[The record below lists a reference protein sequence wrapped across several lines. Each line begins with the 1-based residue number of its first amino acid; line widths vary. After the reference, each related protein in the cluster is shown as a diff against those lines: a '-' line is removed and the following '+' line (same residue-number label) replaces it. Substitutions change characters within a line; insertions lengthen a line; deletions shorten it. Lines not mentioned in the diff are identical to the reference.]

1 MATVDWRGVF
11 AVLVTPF
18 HEDLS
23 IDFGGLAQQVDFCV
37 ACGVQGIVTPVV
49 ASEFFKLSDAE
60 RGRIVDVVATRL
72 GGGIPLVAGVAGTS
86 APHASALAK
95 QARDAGADAL
105 IAMPPYVGG
114 TNKAQ
119 IFHYYEAIAHA
130 AHLPLMVQN
139 AGPPVG
145 TPLSVE
151 DLIELVERVP
161 EIVAIKQETSP
172 NPQTVGR
179 VVEAGDGR
187 LEGVFGG
194 LGGIYL
200 FNELRRGAT
209 GTMPACQFADVAV
222 QVFDLYHAG
231 DEDRARA
238 VYADL
243 QPALVMERL
252 YEMTFMK
259 ECLKRRGVIDTA
271 VTRVPE
277 APMDAADHAELDRIW
292 NALENHFTWHVGK

>member
-1 MATVDWRGVF
+1 MRRSRGSSRPWWR
-11 AVLVTPF
+11 ANSSSCPTLNA
-18 HEDLS
+18 
-23 IDFGGLAQQVDFCV
+23 FGSS
-37 ACGVQGIVTPVV
+37 TWW
-49 ASEFFKLSDAE
+49 
-60 RGRIVDVVATRL
+60 
-72 GGGIPLVAGVAGTS
+72 
-86 APHASALAK
+86 PHASTVASPWWPAWQAPALRTPLRSRRRP
-95 QARDAGADAL
+95 RDVGADAL

-114 TNKAQ
+114 TNRAQ
-119 IFHYYEAIAHA
+119 IFDYYEAIARA
-130 AHLPLMVQN
+130 ARLPLMIQN

-145 TPLSVE
+145 TPLAVE

-161 EIVAIKQETSP
+161 EIVAIEQETSP

-179 VVEAGDGR
+179 IVEAGDGR

-222 QVFDLYHAG
+222 QVFDLYHEG
-231 DEDRARA
+231 DEDRARE

-277 APMDAADHAELDRIW
+277 TPMDAADHAELDRIW
-292 NALENHFTWHVGK
+292 NALGTHFTWHAGK